1 MKGNDLW
8 MCESGDVSYKETA
21 PDSFVQRRHKL
32 YSANWVNFRNS
43 QWNDI
48 GMTRND
54 LGMNES
60 DVVSLEETA
69 PDSFTPTSFGPFS
82 SHSASSV
89 SFEGKIDINLHWMT
103 PKWTR
108 MTSECTNRVLSLIK
122 RQHPIHS
129 FRPHSGAFLRHS
141 DTPAPVQKPNPSR
154 CFKGCGR
161 MTEMNGNDLRMY
173 ESGVVS

>member
-8 MCESGDVSYKETA
+8 MYESGAVSYKETA

-48 GMTRND
+48 AMTRND

-60 DVVSLEETA
+60 DVVSFEETA

-82 SHSASSV
+82 SNWCHSKAKLCV
-89 SFEGKIDINLHWMT
+89 IVEWGLND
-103 PKWTR
+103 R
-108 MTSECTNRVLSLIK
+108 E
-122 RQHPIHS
+122 
-129 FRPHSGAFLRHS
+129 RPLNVRIGCCLFLRDSTRFVHS
-141 DTPAPVQKPNPSR
+141 YLILSIHQSFSKLGVIPKQNCVQSLLN
-154 CFKGCGR
+154 
-161 MTEMNGNDLRMY
+161 EA
-173 ESGVVS
+173 